1 MKRVAWRPRIR
12 LSLTARI
19 SALLALAAIIP
30 LLIIV
35 ISTELLSRPQLVNQ
49 AANGM
54 SVDAHNKVQLID
66 TYLSERLH
74 DVQTIS
80 RLPFL
85 QRYIVENGTFR
96 QEALD
101 ELSSG
106 DQRDANY
113 NTWSLLNLNGQS
125 LLSYPLQ
132 PQAHG
137 KYLVLP
143 DALQKLRQSRQ
154 AILSDVFYDPT
165 VSEASIDMYM
175 PVITPTAAVVGILR
189 VTLVLDYIWNIIDSQ
204 ADSIG
209 SYAFLLDHNGV
220 RIGYTNTDVSNVTQ
234 PAHLFEAIEPL
245 SAQTKGLI
253 ADENL
258 YGNTVT
264 PVRLFSDPNL
274 AKVRH
279 DPHAPSTFELVPA
292 GGNKAFEVAEE
303 RSSITSWTYFALSPL
318 NSITAI
324 ADQQLLSTCI
334 IAAIVFILAGIVGLG
349 LGQRITRPIL
359 QSVTSLLN
367 SSQALKRLAT
377 KEEVTATEQQW
388 VIESSQVGM
397 QSVQYYTNATS
408 TAAHSMSETSKQL
421 LEQLKQTNAP
431 SSIKQKLNEML
442 GIALYIEKASHYQE
456 SSNKSLATALRVT
469 TQVTDQ
475 LASGAAS
482 ATEASIQLEQVVDQL
497 RQIVG
502 TSVNEKG

>member
-1 MKRVAWRPRIR
+1 MEKAAWRPGMK

-19 SALLALAAIIP
+19 SLLLALAAIIP

-35 ISTELLSRPQLVNQ
+35 TSTELLSRPQLVAQ
-49 AANGM
+49 RANGM
-54 SVDAHNKVQLID
+54 SVDAHNRVQLID
-66 TYLSERLH
+66 AYLSDRLH

-85 QRYIVENGTFR
+85 QRYIVENGTFK

-143 DALQKLRQSRQ
+143 DALQKIRQSRQ

-165 VSEASIDMYM
+165 ISEASIDIYM

-189 VTLVLDYIWNIIDSQ
+189 VTLVLDYIWSIINSQ

-220 RIGYTNTDVSNVTQ
+220 RIGYTNADVSNITQ

-245 SAQTKGLI
+245 STQTKRLI

-258 YGNTVT
+258 YGVA
-264 PVRLFSDPNL
+264 PVKVFSDANL
-274 AKVRH
+274 VKIRH
-279 DPHAPSTFELVPA
+279 DPHTPSTFELVPA
-292 GGNKAFEVAEE
+292 EGSQAFEVAKE
-303 RSSITSWTYFALSPL
+303 SSSVTSWTYFVLSPL
-318 NSITAI
+318 SSITAI
-324 ADQQLLSTCI
+324 ADQQLLSTSI

-349 LGQRITRPIL
+349 LGRRITHPIL

-367 SSQALKRLAT
+367 SSQALKKLAA
-377 KEEVTATEQQW
+377 KEEVTATEQKW

-408 TAAHSMSETSKQL
+408 TAAHSLSEMSKQL

-431 SSIKQKLNEML
+431 PVVKQQLNEML
-442 GIALYIEKASHYQE
+442 GMSLYIENASQYQE
-456 SSNKSLATALRVT
+456 SSNKSLSTALRVT

-482 ATEASIQLEQVVDQL
+482 ATDASTQLEQVVDQL

-502 TSVNEKG
+502 TSANEKG

>member
-1 MKRVAWRPRIR
+1 MEKVTWRPGIK
-12 LSLTARI
+12 LSLTARV
-19 SALLALAAIIP
+19 STLLALAAIIP

-35 ISTELLSRPQLVNQ
+35 TSTALLSRPQLVTQ

-54 SVDAHNKVQLID
+54 SADAHNRVQLID
-66 TYLSERLH
+66 AYLSERLH

-85 QRYIVENGTFR
+85 QRYIVENGAFK

-113 NTWSLLNLNGQS
+113 NTWSLLNLDGQT

-143 DALQKLRQSRQ
+143 DALQKLHQSRQ

-165 VSEASIDMYM
+165 VSEASIDIYM

-220 RIGYTNTDVSNVTQ
+220 RIGYTNTDVSNITR

-245 SAQTKGLI
+245 SAQTKHLI
-253 ADENL
+253 ADGNL
-258 YGNTVT
+258 YGNNAA
-264 PVRLFSDPNL
+264 PVRVFDDANL
-274 AKVRH
+274 VKIQH
-279 DPHAPSTFELVPA
+279 NSHAPSTFELTPVE
-292 GGNKAFEVAEE
+292 GNQTFEVAKES
-303 RSSITSWTYFALSPL
+303 SSITSWTYFVLSPL

-324 ADQQLLSTCI
+324 ADQQLLYTCI

-349 LGQRITRPIL
+349 LGRRITHPIL

-367 SSQALKRLAT
+367 SSQALKRLAS
-377 KEEVTATEQQW
+377 KEEVTATEQKW

-397 QSVQYYTNATS
+397 QSVQYYTNATN
-408 TAAHSMSETSKQL
+408 TAAHRLSEISKQL

-431 SSIKQKLNEML
+431 LGVKQQLNEML
-442 GIALYIEKASHYQE
+442 VTSLYIEKASLYQD
-456 SSNKSLATALRVT
+456 SSNKSLSTALRVT

-482 ATEASIQLEQVVDQL
+482 AAEASTQLEQVVDQL

-502 TSVNEKG
+502 NSTVGV